1 MINNMHERA
10 PARAPHQTER
20 KENVFIDVRQP
31 FRDSRMPFGKSPK
44 EWLRPSRLDLG
55 SPGSESG
62 LKQIGDSRH
71 AVLPI
76 EPIIRDQ

>member
-1 MINNMHERA
+1 MIDNVHERA
-10 PARAPHQTER
+10 PARPPHQTER

-31 FRDSRMPFGKSPK
+31 FRDSRMPFGKSTK
-44 EWLRPSRLDLG
+44 ERLRPDHLDVE

-62 LKQIGDSRH
+62 LKQISDSRH

-76 EPIIRDQ
+76 EPIVRDQ